1 MSRIQVRECLHSV
14 LSADYALIGTFGTFF
29 LTKYK
34 QRIKKNVFNFLDSF
48 LYIKILLFLKR

>member
-14 LSADYALIGTFGTFF
+14 LSADYALIGTFSTFF

-34 QRIKKNVFNFLDSF
+34 QRIKKMYLTF
-48 LYIKILLFLKR
+48 